1 MNIKPVLF
9 IDGEK
14 QVQDR
19 MNQNNYFCNIM
30 NKMLLECA
38 CVENGMR
45 E

>member
-38 CVENGMR
+38 RVENGMR